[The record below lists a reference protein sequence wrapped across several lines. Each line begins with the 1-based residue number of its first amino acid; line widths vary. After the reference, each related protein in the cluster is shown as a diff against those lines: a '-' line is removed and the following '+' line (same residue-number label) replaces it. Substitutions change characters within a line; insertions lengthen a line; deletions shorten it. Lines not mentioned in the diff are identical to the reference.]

1 MSEAGAAR
9 ELGLRHGHSEKKAA
23 EASPAKESSCVDW
36 DQDLCGPA
44 PASGGLRGVHTAR
57 ADGSGSVAEAGTRAL
72 PEHRLGMWRPSYG
85 ASICQLPLEVGAVME
100 CDRNQ
105 ACRIILRH
113 IGLGGT
119 WPARL
124 HGGWRRPQSETGS
137 EEEKPQNKTAAAGN
151 WPTM

>member
-9 ELGLRHGHSEKKAA
+9 KLGLRHGHSEKKAA

-57 ADGSGSVAEAGTRAL
+57 ANGSGSVVEAGTLAL

-100 CDRNQ
+100 CER
-105 ACRIILRH
+105 
-113 IGLGGT
+113 
-119 WPARL
+119 
-124 HGGWRRPQSETGS
+124 
-137 EEEKPQNKTAAAGN
+137 K
-151 WPTM
+151 